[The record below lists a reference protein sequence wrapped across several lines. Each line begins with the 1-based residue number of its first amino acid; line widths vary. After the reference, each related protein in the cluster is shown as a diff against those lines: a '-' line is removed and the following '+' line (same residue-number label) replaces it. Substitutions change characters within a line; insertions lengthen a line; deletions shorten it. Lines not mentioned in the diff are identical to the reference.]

1 MNYTTNYHLPQ
12 WVKTDRI
19 MMDDFNQMCADIEA
33 GLTAGDARDTALA
46 QQIEAVKTTAE
57 TPALVTGAVRFDASQ
72 VGAAIKDFGFAPKL
86 ILLLVYGS
94 FAVGGTQRA
103 TMYLKNINTSAPSAT
118 LFLDGSKLVL
128 KEFDSTSSGLVNY
141 VVFR

>member
-1 MNYTTNYHLPQ
+1 MNYTEKYHLPQ

-33 GLTAGDARDTALA
+33 GLAAGDARDAALT
-46 QQIEAVKTTAE
+46 QQIEAVKATAE
-57 TPALVTGAVRFDASQ
+57 TPAFVTGAVRFDASQ
-72 VGAAIKDFGFAPKL
+72 VGSAIKDFGFAPKL